1 MFMIVSLYVISRGKN
16 DPKQYNGKEPY
27 FAANLD
33 AFDPKSGHQFFF
45 FKNLAS
51 SVTRHHGQ
59 LSSCIL

>member
-1 MFMIVSLYVISRGKN
+1 MFMIVSLYV
-16 DPKQYNGKEPY
+16 KQYNGKEPY

-45 FKNLAS
+45 FKNLTS
-51 SVTRHHGQ
+51 SVTRYHGQ